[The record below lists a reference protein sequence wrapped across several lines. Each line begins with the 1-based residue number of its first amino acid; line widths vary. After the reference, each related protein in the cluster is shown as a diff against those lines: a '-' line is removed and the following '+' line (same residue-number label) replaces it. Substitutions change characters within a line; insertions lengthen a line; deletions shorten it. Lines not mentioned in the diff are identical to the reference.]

1 MCGIAGIYDLRGRAI
16 ADSEIRAMNDAIR
29 HRGPDD
35 HGHYVEDGVAL
46 ANRRLAIIDLSP
58 AGHQPMANEDGSLL
72 LVYNGELYNFTELVP
87 LLEARGH
94 RFHSK
99 TDSEVILHAFE
110 EWGPECLK
118 RFNGMFAF
126 AIWDQRDR
134 RLFIA
139 RDRFGIKPLY
149 YTFHEGRFLFAS
161 EVKSLLRA
169 GVPRTVSPEALA
181 EYFTFQNILSDLTLF
196 EGVRLLPAG
205 HSLAVSESGMQTSR
219 YWDLSFEP
227 DESVGEDEWAERI
240 RGTFEEVVTR
250 QLISDVPVG
259 GYLSG
264 GMDSASIAAVA
275 SRNVPRLMT
284 FTGGF
289 DLSSVDGLELVFD
302 ERADAEVVASHFRTQ
317 HYEMVMHAGDMAWAL
332 PELVWHLEDLRVG
345 MSYPNYYIAGLASK
359 FVKVALGGAG
369 GDELFAGYPW
379 RYELVAGL
387 DDPRA
392 FDTAYYE
399 YWSRLVPDADKPD
412 FFTEAVWAKARDRST
427 FDLYRGVLEP
437 AAGLNPLEKALYFEA
452 KTFLHGLLVVED
464 KVSMAHSLEVRVPFL
479 DNALVALAER
489 IPARLKHGRGGG
501 KELLRRAMAPLL
513 PAAVLDK
520 RKQGFSP
527 PDQSW
532 YRGPTMDYIRE
543 LLLDPRSLERGYFQ
557 PAYVKRVLEEHLE
570 GRVNHRL
577 LIWSLL
583 SFEWWNRLFMDD
595 DAAAALA
602 GGTSAGAR
610 VT

>member
-1 MCGIAGIYDLRGRAI
+1 MCGIAGILDLARRPI
-16 ADSEIRAMNDAIR
+16 ADAEVRAMNDLIR

-35 HGHYVEDGVAL
+35 GGVYVEQGLGL

-72 LVYNGELYNFTELVP
+72 LVYNGELYNFGELVP
-87 LLEARGH
+87 LLESRGH
-94 RFHSK
+94 AFHSK
-99 TDSEVILHAFE
+99 TDTEVILHAYE
-110 EWGPECLK
+110 EWGPDCLS

-126 AIWDQRDR
+126 AIWDQRR
-134 RLFIA
+134 RELFLA

-149 YTFHEGRFLFAS
+149 YALHDGRFVFAS

-169 GVPRTVSPEALA
+169 GVPRRVSPEALV
-181 EYFTFQNILSDLTLF
+181 EYFTFQNLLSDLTLF
-196 EGVRLLPAG
+196 DGVRLLPAG
-205 HSLAVSESGMQTSR
+205 HTLTVSDRGLETNR
-219 YWDLSFEP
+219 YWDLSFDP
-227 DESVGEDEWAERI
+227 DESVSEEEWAERI

-250 QLISDVPVG
+250 QLVADVPVG
-259 GYLSG
+259 SYLSG

-289 DLSSVDGLELVFD
+289 DLSSVTGIEMVFD
-302 ERADAEVVASHFRTQ
+302 ERADAELVASHFRTQ

-379 RYELVAGL
+379 RYELVSQL
-387 DDPRA
+387 DGREE
-392 FDTAYYE
+392 FDRAYYD
-399 YWSRLVPDADKPD
+399 YWSRLVPDSDKPA
-412 FFTEAVWAKARDRST
+412 FFSDDVWAHAGDRST
-427 FDLYRGVLEP
+427 FDVYREAISP
-437 AAGLNPLEKALYFEA
+437 AAGLGPLEKALYFEA

-479 DNALVALAER
+479 DNALVSLVER
-489 IPARLKHGRGGG
+489 IPARLKHGGGGG

-513 PAAVLDK
+513 PDGVVTK

-532 YRGPTMDYIRE
+532 YRGPKMDYIRE
-543 LLLDPRSLERGYFQ
+543 ILLDPRSLERGYFQ
-557 PAYVKRVLEEHLE
+557 PAFVKRVLEDHLA

-583 SFEWWNRLFMDD
+583 SFEWWNRLFMDG
-595 DAAAALA
+595 DAATAL
-602 GGTSAGAR
+602 GSGSSTAR
-610 VT
+610 AT